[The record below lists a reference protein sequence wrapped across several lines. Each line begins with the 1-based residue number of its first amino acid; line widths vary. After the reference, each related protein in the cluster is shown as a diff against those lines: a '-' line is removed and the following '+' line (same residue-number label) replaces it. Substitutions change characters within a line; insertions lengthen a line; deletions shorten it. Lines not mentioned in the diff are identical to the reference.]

1 MNKVNKDYLERVG
14 DIDINDIIDC
24 TANLYNLEIDHYN
37 VIEQGYED
45 LNLKLVT
52 NKGKFLLK
60 VFNKERKDDECS
72 DIVNRFLD
80 AKCHGVSVPSIFLN
94 KNKQIITN
102 KKIKDINLKL
112 FLMEFINGSDFTKL
126 GRTLV
131 KDEIYQ
137 LVQNMKKL
145 NQINNIYKKIYNAWE
160 VNNFAVEY
168 ENSFDLLDEDIKN
181 ELNPIYNKF
190 KLINFDKLP
199 IAYIHGDINSGNT
212 MKDNNG
218 QIILLDF
225 CTSNYSNRIN
235 ELLTICGSSLIIDTT
250 SENNTKQNINAIF
263 NIWCQEFNATELE
276 KKYFPFLLLVQTAL
290 NYLQA
295 YCENKKG
302 NQTAENFDNL
312 KEDYFALKLTSNMC
326 AEQKDCEL
334 RTL

>member
-1 MNKVNKDYLERVG
+1 
-14 DIDINDIIDC
+14 
-24 TANLYNLEIDHYN
+24 
-37 VIEQGYED
+37 
-45 LNLKLVT
+45 
-52 NKGKFLLK
+52 
-60 VFNKERKDDECS
+60 
-72 DIVNRFLD
+72 
-80 AKCHGVSVPSIFLN
+80 
-94 KNKQIITN
+94 
-102 KKIKDINLKL
+102 
-112 FLMEFINGSDFTKL
+112 MEFINGSDFTKL

-250 SENNTKQNINAIF
+250 SENNTKQNINTIF